1 MVFIYSKYL
10 LRYLTTKRVV
20 RVDIRWRIPRWC
32 ICVFSTRETLSR
44 TLYSLILYYIHNT
57 GMFLIERAACRVV
70 EISKRRPLAGG
81 RKKRK
86 TLRDARSLE
95 KTPRVPLRIL
105 KSEKYFEISRIPY
118 LGLNPTDSFRPHVSS
133 PRRSPCPIPPSLY
146 IYSFRISPST
156 RGWYIRLYLQNGW
169 RSSSLRDRSWTCR
182 TNRLVATR
190 VDENVRS
197 V

>member
-1 MVFIYSKYL
+1 VPCESTSAGVSPGDASVF
-10 LRYLTTKRVV
+10 
-20 RVDIRWRIPRWC
+20 
-32 ICVFSTRETLSR
+32 FSARETLSH

-70 EISKRRPLAGG
+70 SKYRNAALSPAGK
-81 RKKRK
+81 KKRNV
-86 TLRDARSLE
+86 ARRSISRE
-95 KTPRVPLRIL
+95 NAPRVPLRIL

-118 LGLNPTDSFRPHVSS
+118 LGLSPTDSFRPRVSS
-133 PRRSPCPIPPSLY
+133 LRRSPCPIPPSLY

-169 RSSSLRDRSWTCR
+169 RSSLRDRSWTCR
-182 TNRLVATR
+182 TNQ
-190 VDENVRS
+190 NVRS